1 MIFRLSCQC
10 LFRLGQLPFGL
21 HGVRH
26 PRRLDKTKQVAE
38 DDKHRVLHQTQ
49 RLDWLPSGFHSVHH
63 LMVAGQSHT
72 MAHAESNVH
81 TLAHAH
87 TCRHSHTHAHM
98 RTHTRVHTH
107 TRTHYT
113 HTMPLTAAH
122 TLLVTDHV
130 YEHSVS
136 IDHSQVVVVVVET
149 NLVVPL
155 IDHSP
160 CG

>member
-1 MIFRLSCQC
+1 MLKVTR
-10 LFRLGQLPFGL
+10 
-21 HGVRH
+21 
-26 PRRLDKTKQVAE
+26 T
-38 DDKHRVLHQTQ
+38 
-49 RLDWLPSGFHSVHH
+49 HSH
-63 LMVAGQSHT
+63 M
-72 MAHAESNVH
+72 
-81 TLAHAH
+81 
-87 TCRHSHTHAHM
+87 HTHADTVIHTHTCA
-98 RTHTRVHTH
+98 RTHVCTH